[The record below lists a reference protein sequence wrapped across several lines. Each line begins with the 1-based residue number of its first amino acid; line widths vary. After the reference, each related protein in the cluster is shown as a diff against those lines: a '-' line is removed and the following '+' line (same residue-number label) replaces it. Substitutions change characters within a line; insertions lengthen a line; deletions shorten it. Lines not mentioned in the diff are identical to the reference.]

1 MKEMPLKIYRPA
13 IILFLIVMVFS
24 AMLDWTY
31 NPNPIIL
38 MVIGNV
44 IFLCSLSLYI
54 TNQYYKLQHNFLSM
68 ATNKG
73 CWLSF
78 IAFQI
83 VLYSFYTWTPLLDSS
98 ADNTKNIIDNI
109 GWLGVALIVVL
120 IVPITEEI
128 IFRLGVFDSVK
139 VYGVAFQILFSSALF
154 TTLHYPEQL
163 SQIVFIFALGL
174 ILGISR
180 FKSNGVVIPVF
191 MHCIHNSTFL
201 LYLWLFYD

>member
-13 IILFLIVMVFS
+13 IILLLIIMMFS
-24 AMLDWTY
+24 ASLGWVY

-38 MVIGNV
+38 MALGSV
-44 IFLCSLSLYI
+44 IFLCSLSSYI
-54 TNQYYKLQHNFLSM
+54 AKQYHERQYNFVSI
-68 ATNKG
+68 TIDKG

-83 VLYSFYTWTPLLDSS
+83 ILYSFYIWTPHLNSNADSL
-98 ADNTKNIIDNI
+98 KNIIDNI
-109 GWLGVALIVVL
+109 GWLGVALTVVL
-120 IVPITEEI
+120 IAPITEEI

-139 VYGVAFQILFSSALF
+139 IYGVAFQILFSSSLYTIF
-154 TTLHYPEQL
+154 HYPEQL